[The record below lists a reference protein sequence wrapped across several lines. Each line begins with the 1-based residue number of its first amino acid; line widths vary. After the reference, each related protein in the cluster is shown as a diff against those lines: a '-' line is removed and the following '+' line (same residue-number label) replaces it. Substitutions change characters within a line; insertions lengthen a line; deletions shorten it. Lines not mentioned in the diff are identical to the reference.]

1 MFWGGRRKVAR
12 TTARELVSR
21 MEVSLARIE
30 TELRRIHPEI
40 IGPHDATEL
49 RRQFIEVTHLTGGI
63 ARSVL
68 QLMDE

>member
-1 MFWGGRRKVAR
+1 
-12 TTARELVSR
+12 